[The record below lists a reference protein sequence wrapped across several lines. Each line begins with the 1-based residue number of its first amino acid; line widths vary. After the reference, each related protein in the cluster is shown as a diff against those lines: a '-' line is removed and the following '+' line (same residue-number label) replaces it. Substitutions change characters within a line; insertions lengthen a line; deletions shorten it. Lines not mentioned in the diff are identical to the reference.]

1 MQCVRIWFKKNGRAK
16 YISHLDL
23 MRSMTRAVKR
33 AGIPLWYTEG
43 FNPHPYITFPLPLS
57 LGVESDRECM
67 DIKIEDGVSLEE
79 IKNSFENKMPE
90 GLEVFEVS
98 VPFNDAKEIR
108 YATYEIKLK
117 FVSDSQAKNYL
128 EKSLQAIE
136 DKSLI
141 GHKKGK
147 KGKRK
152 VIKDIPLAEHIF
164 EFESSLD
171 GDMLKID
178 VKLSSGNENNIN
190 PSVFLNSLNENAE
203 IEPEYFLFY
212 KTGLYT
218 ANSEIFR

>member
-1 MQCVRIWFKKNGRAK
+1 
-16 YISHLDL
+16 
-23 MRSMTRAVKR
+23 
-33 AGIPLWYTEG
+33 
-43 FNPHPYITFPLPLS
+43 
-57 LGVESDRECM
+57 M